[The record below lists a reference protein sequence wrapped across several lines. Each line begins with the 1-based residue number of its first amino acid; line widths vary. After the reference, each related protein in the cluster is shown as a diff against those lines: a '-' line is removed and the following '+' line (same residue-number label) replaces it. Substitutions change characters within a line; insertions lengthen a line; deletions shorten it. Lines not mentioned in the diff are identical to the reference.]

1 MVGDSL
7 YRSSSFRLSDG
18 RRGLDDSCIRRL
30 RSVLLSRLDFW
41 DNPGLGVSRDFFC
54 DAVDS
59 VVRLSGLS
67 NFLFCPSFQFAG
79 ENTGYMSRI
88 RILPEAV
95 ANRIAAGEVVERPA
109 SVVKEL
115 LENALDAG
123 AKTIRVEV
131 EAGGK
136 RMIRIIDDGHG
147 MSHDDALLAFERHA
161 TSKLRSADDL
171 LSIPTLG
178 FRGEALP
185 TIAAVSRLLLETR
198 AEEDAEGTR
207 VEFAGGKLVNVKPAG
222 LPAGTTVSVADLFYS
237 VPARRKFLKS
247 DTTELGHI
255 ASLVTH
261 YALANPG
268 RQFVLTTPTQQIV
281 DCSPVERLAERVYQ
295 LFGKQS
301 FDELIEIPVVSA
313 AFRAAITEPELEP
326 AEEKARLTVYGFT
339 SRPEIQRPNRNGI
352 YIFVNRR
359 LVRDRLILHAIHEAY
374 RNILPSNV
382 FPATLLFLE
391 MPYDEVDVN
400 VHPAKIEVRFRRSQF
415 VHDFTRDAIR
425 QALMSAR
432 PIASFAAAAAA
443 SGALQNANTSA
454 ASLSNAPSMD
464 PTAPS
469 IVPRA
474 IIPAMEEIGLG
485 SGVGSD
491 GGFDLTSAPLQ
502 PIEQR
507 FVFPAG
513 PESLVESSAAFG
525 APSLASEPP
534 APNWAANFAAGN
546 GSAPATLPHPD
557 QIADLKP
564 LGQVS
569 SSFIVAVNGEGLWLV
584 DQHVAH
590 ERVLFEQHLEARRAG
605 KVESQRM
612 LMPMIL
618 ELSPRQLV
626 IYEKI
631 AEELSANGFE
641 VELMGPRS
649 VAIQAAPAGITGS
662 DAEKLLTEIL
672 DGIERENAAISI
684 ETLQAKIAASTAC
697 HAAIKVNMPLDQTK
711 MEWLLAA
718 LAKTDCPM
726 SCPHGRPVVLRYSIK
741 EIEKAFHRI

>member
-1 MVGDSL
+1 
-7 YRSSSFRLSDG
+7 
-18 RRGLDDSCIRRL
+18 
-30 RSVLLSRLDFW
+30 
-41 DNPGLGVSRDFFC
+41 
-54 DAVDS
+54 
-59 VVRLSGLS
+59 
-67 NFLFCPSFQFAG
+67 
-79 ENTGYMSRI
+79 MSRI

-136 RMIRIIDDGHG
+136 RMIRVIDDGYG

-207 VEFAGGKLVNVKPAG
+207 VEFAGGKLVSVKPAG
-222 LPAGTTVSVADLFYS
+222 LPLGTTISVADLFYS

-247 DTTELGHI
+247 ETTELGHI

-268 RQFVLTTPTQQIV
+268 RQFILTTPTQQIV
-281 DCSPVERLAERVYQ
+281 DCSPVEHLAERVYQ

-301 FDELIEIPVVSA
+301 FDELIEMPTVSA

-339 SRPEIQRPNRNGI
+339 SRPEVQRPNRNGI

-359 LVRDRLILHAIHEAY
+359 LVRDRLILHAINEAY
-374 RNILPSNV
+374 RNIHPGSV

-443 SGALQNANTSA
+443 FGSASQTAIASGPPLSA
-454 ASLSNAPSMD
+454 AGSLDPS
-464 PTAPS
+464 AAS

-474 IIPAMEEIGLG
+474 VIPAMEEIGLG

-491 GGFDLTSAPLQ
+491 GGFDLSSAPLQ
-502 PIEQR
+502 PVEQR
-507 FVFPAG
+507 FSFEPG
-513 PESLVESSAAFG
+513 AAIG
-525 APSLASEPP
+525 ATEAPKEPP
-534 APNWAANFAAGN
+534 VPSWAANFAGGN

-612 LMPMIL
+612 L
-618 ELSPRQLV
+618 
-626 IYEKI
+626 
-631 AEELSANGFE
+631 
-641 VELMGPRS
+641 
-649 VAIQAAPAGITGS
+649 
-662 DAEKLLTEIL
+662 
-672 DGIERENAAISI
+672 
-684 ETLQAKIAASTAC
+684 
-697 HAAIKVNMPLDQTK
+697 
-711 MEWLLAA
+711 
-718 LAKTDCPM
+718 
-726 SCPHGRPVVLRYSIK
+726 
-741 EIEKAFHRI
+741 

>member
-1 MVGDSL
+1 
-7 YRSSSFRLSDG
+7 
-18 RRGLDDSCIRRL
+18 
-30 RSVLLSRLDFW
+30 
-41 DNPGLGVSRDFFC
+41 
-54 DAVDS
+54 
-59 VVRLSGLS
+59 
-67 NFLFCPSFQFAG
+67 
-79 ENTGYMSRI
+79 MSRI

-136 RMIRIIDDGHG
+136 RMIRVLDDGHG

-171 LSIPTLG
+171 LSISTLG

-185 TIAAVSRLLLETR
+185 TVAAVSRLLLETR

-207 VEFAGGKLVNVKPAG
+207 VEFAGGKLVSVKPAG
-222 LPAGTTVSVADLFYS
+222 LPTGTTVSVADLFYS

-247 DTTELGHI
+247 ETTELGHI

-268 RQFVLTTPTQQIV
+268 RQFVLTTPTLQIV
-281 DCSPVERLAERVYQ
+281 ACSPFERLAERVYQ
-295 LFGKQS
+295 LFGKQA
-301 FDELIEIPVVSA
+301 FDELIEIPPISA

-339 SRPEIQRPNRNGI
+339 SRPEVQRPNRNGI
-352 YIFVNRR
+352 YIFVNHR

-415 VHDFTRDAIR
+415 VHDFTRDSIR

-432 PIASFAAAAAA
+432 PIASFAAAA
-443 SGALQNANTSA
+443 SGASQNPNVSA
-454 ASLSNAPSMD
+454 AVLSSAPSMD

-491 GGFDLTSAPLQ
+491 GGFDLTGAPLQ

-507 FVFPAG
+507 FTF
-513 PESLVESSAAFG
+513 ESGAAFG
-525 APSLASEPP
+525 LPAQAGASGIAAEPP
-534 APNWAANFAAGN
+534 APNWAANFAGAN
-546 GSAPATLPHPD
+546 GDAPATLPHPD

-618 ELSPRQLV
+618 ELTPRQLV

-649 VAIQAAPAGITGS
+649 VA
-662 DAEKLLTEIL
+662 
-672 DGIERENAAISI
+672 
-684 ETLQAKIAASTAC
+684 
-697 HAAIKVNMPLDQTK
+697 
-711 MEWLLAA
+711 
-718 LAKTDCPM
+718 
-726 SCPHGRPVVLRYSIK
+726 
-741 EIEKAFHRI
+741 

>member
-1 MVGDSL
+1 
-7 YRSSSFRLSDG
+7 
-18 RRGLDDSCIRRL
+18 
-30 RSVLLSRLDFW
+30 
-41 DNPGLGVSRDFFC
+41 
-54 DAVDS
+54 
-59 VVRLSGLS
+59 
-67 NFLFCPSFQFAG
+67 
-79 ENTGYMSRI
+79 MSRI

-95 ANRIAAGEVVERPA
+95 ANKIAAGEVVERPA

-115 LENALDAG
+115 LENAIDAG
-123 AKTIRVEV
+123 ANTCRAEKEV
-131 EAGGK
+131 GGK
-136 RMIRIIDDGHG
+136 RMIRVIDDGHG

-171 LSIPTLG
+171 LSIATLG

-185 TIAAVSRLLLETR
+185 TIAAVSRLQLETR
-198 AEEDAEGTR
+198 DETEAEGTR
-207 VEFAGGKLVNVKPAG
+207 IEFAGGKLIGVKPAG
-222 LPAGTTVSVADLFYS
+222 LPPGTTVSVADIFYC

-268 RQFVLTTPTQQIV
+268 KQFVLTTPTQQIV

-326 AEEKARLTVYGFT
+326 SEEKARLTVYGFT
-339 SRPEIQRPNRNGI
+339 SRPEVQRPNRNGI

-443 SGALQNANTSA
+443 SGSAPQNANAAGAPLSTATSLDPA
-454 ASLSNAPSMD
+454 APSV
-464 PTAPS
+464 
-469 IVPRA
+469 VPRA

-491 GGFDLTSAPLQ
+491 GGFDLTGAPLQ

-507 FVFPAG
+507 FAFG
-513 PESLVESSAAFG
+513 PGAAFD
-525 APSLASEPP
+525 APSIAAEPP
-534 APNWAANFAAGN
+534 APTWAANFAGAN
-546 GSAPATLPHPD
+546 GDAPATLPHPD

-612 LMPMIL
+612 LMPLIL

-641 VELMGPRS
+641 VEPMGPRS
-649 VAIQAAPAGITGS
+649 VAIQSAPAGITGG

-711 MEWLLAA
+711 MEWLLSA

-726 SCPHGRPVVLRYSIK
+726 SCPHGRPVVLRYSVK
-741 EIEKAFHRI
+741 EIEKAFHRIR